1 MADYDF
7 PGDLV
12 QLRRGF
18 HQTGLDLRALPA
30 DTPAEKR
37 QALRD
42 HERDL
47 ALQLSRHPW
56 WNAEP
61 GRGTAAKAV
70 LQQQVAGEHA
80 AAEDHADA

>member
-7 PGDLV
+7 PDDLV
-12 QLRRGF
+12 QLRRDF
-18 HQTGLDLRALPA
+18 HRTGIGLRALPA
-30 DTPAEKR
+30 DAPAEER
-37 QALRD
+37 QRLRD

-47 ALQLSRHPW
+47 ALQLSQHPW

-70 LQQQVAGEHA
+70 LQQQVADDA
-80 AAEDHADA
+80 AAEDHAGA